1 MLVKM
6 IAFLKTLC
14 ISIAPKGGDRQ
25 VFFIEAYQ
33 NAVVVL
39 IYVKFFLFDK
49 MLDNGLTD
57 LPDFN
62 QIGKKVPV
70 GLLF

>member
-1 MLVKM
+1 M
-6 IAFLKTLC
+6 
-14 ISIAPKGGDRQ
+14 
-25 VFFIEAYQ
+25 
-33 NAVVVL
+33 L